1 MADLSS
7 VPQLNRNNVHSWRF
21 KLIQHLRPK
30 GLAQYIQKSVPKPDT
45 ADEIEKWEKDRIAV
59 LDLILQHSEDVLELI
74 VDVGGWDMDTQE
86 DPKTVVDIAVNL
98 FAKKKAD
105 VPVVIEPASS
115 ADESLLRL
123 SPSSHNESTLHVS
136 VV

>member
-7 VPQLNRNNVHSWRF
+7 VPQLNSNNVHTWRF

-30 GLAQYIQKSVPKPDT
+30 GLAQYIQKFVPKPDT
-45 ADEIEKWEKDRIAV
+45 AVEIEKWEKDRIVV
-59 LDLILQHSEDVLELI
+59 LDLILQYSEDVIDQI

-98 FAKKKAD
+98 FAKKKAG
-105 VPVVIEPASS
+105 VPVVIEPTSS
-115 ADESLLRL
+115 ADDSLSRL
-123 SPSSHNESTLHVS
+123 SPSPYNESTLHVS